1 MLDYDDVLV
10 GCGFVVGDMIE
21 LLYDVLNWLFV
32 LLDDL
37 YVIVVFGLYIEW
49 EIYYWLLMS
58 D

>member
-1 MLDYDDVLV
+1 MLV